1 MSAAPWY
8 LLAGGIGLVIVG
20 YFLGAFGSRG
30 SGRRFI
36 DPKMSDQEIARQV
49 NEGEALPV
57 GSLVILVGFLA
68 ILVSVVW
75 RIVRFFV

>member
-1 MSAAPWY
+1 MSGAPWY
-8 LLAGGIGLVIVG
+8 LLAGGIALIIIGFFWDAIGNL
-20 YFLGAFGSRG
+20 G

-36 DPKMSDQEIARQV
+36 HPKMSDEEIERQM
-49 NEGEALPV
+49 NEGEGRSL
-57 GSLVILVGFLA
+57 GGLVILLGFLA

>member
-8 LLAGGIGLVIVG
+8 LLAVGIVLVIVG
-20 YFLGAFGSRG
+20 YFLGAFGRG
-30 SGRRFI
+30 SGPRFI
-36 DPKMSDQEIARQV
+36 DPKMSDEEIARQV
-49 NEGEALPV
+49 KEGEALPV

>member
-8 LLAGGIGLVIVG
+8 LLAGGIALVIIG
-20 YFLGAFGSRG
+20 YLLGAFGSRG
-30 SGRRFI
+30 SRRRFI
-36 DPKMSDQEIARQV
+36 DPKMSDEEIAQQMS
-49 NEGEALPV
+49 EGEAPSLA
-57 GSLVILVGFLA
+57 SLVTLVGFLA

>member
-8 LLAGGIGLVIVG
+8 LLAGGIALVIIG
-20 YFLGAFGSRG
+20 YFLDAFGSLG

-36 DPKMSDQEIARQV
+36 HPKMSDEEIARQM
-49 NEGEALPV
+49 NEGEARSL
-57 GSLVILVGFLA
+57 GSLVILLGFLA